1 MWLLHLLERVGAR
14 AYRSGVGIGADFDA
28 LAGEAN
34 RIDAVADSLD
44 DRIDMA
50 RTRVTDLLETG
61 WTGESSGSFRAAFEQ
76 WEAHGRRNVA
86 TLRRLVEGLR
96 GALADMVSHE
106 EAVTEETLS
115 LSARLPVI
123 DVAARLGE
131 HR

>member
-1 MWLLHLLERVGAR
+1 MPVEEHDELTAEPSNGHTGRLLIR
-14 AYRSGVGIGADFDA
+14 
-28 LAGEAN
+28 
-34 RIDAVADSLD
+34 
-44 DRIDMA
+44 MA
-50 RTRVTDLLETG
+50 RTRVTDLLEIG
-61 WTGESSGSFRAAFEQ
+61 WTGESSASFRTAFEQ
-76 WEAHGRRNVA
+76 WEARGRHNVA